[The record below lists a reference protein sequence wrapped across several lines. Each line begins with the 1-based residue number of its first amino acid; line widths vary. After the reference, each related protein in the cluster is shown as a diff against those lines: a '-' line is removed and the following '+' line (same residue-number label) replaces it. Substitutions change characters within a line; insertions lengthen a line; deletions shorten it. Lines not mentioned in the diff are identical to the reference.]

1 MTSLAELD
9 ASNNRLTQ
17 VPMTLGDCAGLRALD
32 LSNNQLGLLPLR
44 EFKYTLRNFI
54 SRKDESLIATQSL
67 AVIRYSY
74 ALNRVKPFRNNN
86 NVVCVCML
94 PYASNISSQYL
105 DFKRIG
111 LFEFHSDSTLL

>member
-44 EFKYTLRNFI
+44 EYLNESLRRLNVLGDFFLSLYLRNCH
-54 SRKDESLIATQSL
+54 
-67 AVIRYSY
+67 
-74 ALNRVKPFRNNN
+74 FR
-86 NVVCVCML
+86 
-94 PYASNISSQYL
+94 
-105 DFKRIG
+105 
-111 LFEFHSDSTLL
+111 